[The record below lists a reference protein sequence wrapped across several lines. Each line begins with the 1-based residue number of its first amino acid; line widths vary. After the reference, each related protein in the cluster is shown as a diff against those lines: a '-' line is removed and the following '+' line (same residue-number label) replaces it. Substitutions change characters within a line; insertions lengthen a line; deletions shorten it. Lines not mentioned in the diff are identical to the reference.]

1 MRKKSSL
8 WLNRPK
14 KQGTLSVRRK
24 KEKEII
30 SSPFKSPCAKF
41 FLKWILWIQI
51 TKVKLRQMLVKNEI

>member
-30 SSPFKSPCAKF
+30 SSPFKSPCAK
-41 FLKWILWIQI
+41 
-51 TKVKLRQMLVKNEI
+51 KNQSGSCESK